1 MKKICIHQPYAVPP
15 YRGYYRLFEK
25 TDLAVLLDDAQF
37 TRRGFMHR
45 NRLRLADGRL
55 DWFTL
60 PLKKAPQETLIKDM
74 RFADD
79 AYERIQEQMRRFPCF
94 QRLPD
99 DLRLNIEC
107 AHGGFAE
114 YAHRI
119 LALTA
124 RHLGIKTSF
133 VQSQFSLVPRD
144 MPAADR
150 LIALCKHFGAD
161 SLLNAPGGV
170 KLYDPAYF
178 AERGVKLEF
187 LPAWDGPVD
196 SVLELIAAQQERVA
210 A

>member
-1 MKKICIHQPYAVPP
+1 MRLAINQPYAVPP
-15 YRGYYRLFEK
+15 YRGWWRLLEQ
-25 TDLAVLLDDAQF
+25 TDLFVLLDDVQF

-60 PLKKAPQETLIKDM
+60 PLKKAPQDTLICDM

-79 AYERIQEQMRRFPCF
+79 AFDRIKAQMRRFPCF
-94 QRLPD
+94 DRLPV

-107 AHGGFAE
+107 ATGGFAE
-114 YAHRI
+114 YAERI

-124 RHLGIKTSF
+124 KHLGVQAIM
-133 VQSQFSLVPRD
+133 VQSQYSLVPRD

-150 LIALCKHFGAD
+150 LIAICKHFGAD

-170 KLYDPAYF
+170 NLYDPAYF

-187 LPAWDGPVD
+187 LEPWTGPVE
-196 SVLELIAAQQERVA
+196 SVLELIAMESGK
-210 A
+210 